1 MVRAMRDE
9 QRQRR
14 SEGAFTVG
22 LGGIFKNLGDM
33 ISLLAEIAER
43 EDVVFER
50 TGEVRGE
57 RLRAVYGFNIR
68 TGLNGDLRVERFGN
82 LRSTAAGPAVTP
94 VREPLVDVFDEG
106 ETIVV
111 IAELP
116 GVDESEVR
124 VEARG
129 DVLSLET
136 TGERRYARE
145 ILLPALVVPDTLRQT
160 YRNGI
165 LELRLTRQP

>member
-1 MVRAMRDE
+1 MSDE
-9 QRQRR
+9 QRRQP
-14 SEGAFTVG
+14 SSAFSVG

-43 EDVVFER
+43 EGVVIER
-50 TGEVRGE
+50 SGEIRGE
-57 RLRAVYGFNIR
+57 RIRGVYGFSVR
-68 TGLNGDLRVERFGN
+68 TGINGGLRVERFGN
-82 LRSTAAGPAVTP
+82 LRPTEAGPTVTP

-116 GVDESEVR
+116 GVEESEVR
-124 VEARG
+124 VSIHG

-145 ILLPALVVPDTLRQT
+145 ILLPAPVAPETLRQS

-165 LELRLTRQP
+165 LELRLTRQS

>member
-1 MVRAMRDE
+1 MGDE
-9 QRQRR
+9 QERR
-14 SEGAFTVG
+14 RPGDGLTGG

-33 ISLLAEIAER
+33 ISLLAELAER
-43 EDVVFER
+43 EGGGIER
-50 TGEVRGE
+50 SGEWRGE
-57 RLRAVYGFNIR
+57 RLRGVYGISIR
-68 TGLNGDLRVERFGN
+68 TGLHGDLRVERFGN
-82 LRSTAAGPAVTP
+82 LRSTGAGPAVTP

-106 ETIVV
+106 DTIIV

-116 GVDESEVR
+116 GVDASEVR
-124 VEARG
+124 VEIHG

-145 ILLPALVVPDTLRQT
+145 ILLPAPVAPDSLQQT

-165 LELRLTRQP
+165 LELRLTRQI